1 MPQHDSFDF
10 FAYPGLTPE
19 QKASI
24 REAAHQRAHDYRRLA
39 LREYGLRIVVWLRRC
54 CRVES
59 RCYPQNR
66 PVPPIT
72 TTINPSGRLT

>member
-1 MPQHDSFDF
+1 MPQDDSFDF

-24 REAAHQRAHDYRRLA
+24 TAAALQRAHEYRRLV
-39 LREYGLRIVVWLRRC
+39 LREYGLRIAAWLRRY
-54 CRVES
+54 CRVDS
-59 RCYPQNR
+59 RRYPQNR

-72 TTINPSGRLT
+72 TTIKPSGKLI